1 MIFHMSLGRVLGMLG
16 GMDMMAMGQ
25 MRVMRSFLVMAG
37 LVMSGGL
44 MVMVRRKLVMPSGVL
59 VMISCFLRHV

>member
-16 GMDMMAMGQ
+16 GMGMVAMGQ

>member
-1 MIFHMSLGRVLGMLG
+1 MSLGRVLGMLG

-44 MVMVRRKLVMPSGVL
+44 MVMVRRKFVMPSGVL

>member
-1 MIFHMSLGRVLGMLG
+1 MSLGRVLGMPG

>member
-1 MIFHMSLGRVLGMLG
+1 MSLGRVLGMLG
-16 GMDMMAMGQ
+16 GMGMVAMGQ

-37 LVMSGGL
+37 LVISGGL

>member
-1 MIFHMSLGRVLGMLG
+1 MSLGRVLGMLG

-44 MVMVRRKLVMPSGVL
+44 MVMVRRKLVMPSGML
-59 VMISCFLRHV
+59 VMIGCFLRHV

>member
-1 MIFHMSLGRVLGMLG
+1 MSLGRVLGMLG

>member
-1 MIFHMSLGRVLGMLG
+1 MSLGRVLGMLG

-37 LVMSGGL
+37 LVISGGL

>member
-1 MIFHMSLGRVLGMLG
+1 VIFHMSLGRVLGMLG

>member
-1 MIFHMSLGRVLGMLG
+1 MSLGRVLGMLG

-25 MRVMRSFLVMAG
+25 MRVMRSFLVTVG

-44 MVMVRRKLVMPSGVL
+44 AMMVCRKLVMPSGML
-59 VMISCFLRHV
+59 VMIGCFLRHV